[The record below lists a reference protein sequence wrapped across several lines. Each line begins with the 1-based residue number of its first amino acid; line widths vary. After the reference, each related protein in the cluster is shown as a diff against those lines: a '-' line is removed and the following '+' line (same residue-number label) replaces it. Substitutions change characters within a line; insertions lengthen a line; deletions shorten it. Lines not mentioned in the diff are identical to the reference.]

1 MTDQGAELRT
11 KWAQALSCGTADR
24 QWRAV
29 ALSITAPVTLLAA
42 VRDQD
47 NRISVLVETHLQH
60 APRHRVR
67 FHAEGISII
76 DERWHEDNLLR
87 LAVTLERPDL
97 RDVYEIL
104 VLDLIAVAAASPSA
118 ELAIQ
123 HIVRRLETWQ
133 VCLRARRRG
142 LQQAELVGLF
152 GELTVL
158 ERLAVEIGLPQ
169 AIASWTGPLDGL
181 HDFESAGRAIE
192 VKSTIGVSHHIR
204 VSRLDQMDAEGL
216 DHLVL
221 VRCRFHE
228 APEGVSL
235 PELIGTLR
243 SKINGTHPAS
253 MAEFSDKMM
262 RTGYL
267 DADAEFYAATRIVL
281 TEIRA
286 FEVREGFPRLTRA
299 CVPPAIVDAAYSLDE
314 RQLAAFT
321 MESDE
326 LRALLCRMQD
336 AYQTSGF

>member
-1 MTDQGAELRT
+1 
-11 KWAQALSCGTADR
+11 
-24 QWRAV
+24 V
-29 ALSITAPVTLLAA
+29 ALSTVAPVALLAA

-47 NRISVLVETHLQH
+47 NRISVLVETQLQH

-67 FHAEGISII
+67 FQAEGISII
-76 DERWHEDNLLR
+76 DERWLEDHLLR

-104 VLDLIAVAAASPSA
+104 VLDLIAVAAASTSA

-142 LQQAELVGLF
+142 LPQEELVGLF
-152 GELTVL
+152 GELTIL

-169 AIASWTGPLDGL
+169 AIAAWIGPLDGL
-181 HDFESAGRAIE
+181 HDFQSAGLAFE

-204 VSRLDQMDAEGL
+204 VSRLDQLDAEGL

-221 VRCRFHE
+221 VRSRFHE
-228 APEGVSL
+228 APEGTTL
-235 PELIGTLR
+235 PELIGALR
-243 SKINGTHPAS
+243 SKINDIHPAS
-253 MAEFSDKMM
+253 MAEFSDKIM

-299 CVPPAIVDAAYSLDE
+299 SVPPAIVDAAYSLDE

-321 MESDE
+321 METDE
-326 LRALLCRMQD
+326 VRTLLCRTND
-336 AYQTSGF
+336 AYQTSGA